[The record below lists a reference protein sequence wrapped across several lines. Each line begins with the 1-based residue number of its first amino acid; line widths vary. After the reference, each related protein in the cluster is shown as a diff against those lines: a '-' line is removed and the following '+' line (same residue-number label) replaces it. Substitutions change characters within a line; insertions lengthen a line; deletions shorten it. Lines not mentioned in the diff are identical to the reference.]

1 MSERNYMSLMTKQ
14 RWSPYLAGALLGV
27 LSWFAFLTA
36 GQPLGVSSTFVRTAG
51 MLEAAA
57 APDHVRDN
65 AYFTA
70 TKVKLDW
77 EWMIALGIL
86 AGAWLSAKL
95 SKEPKGEEVPPLWA
109 SRFGASKGRRW
120 LGAFL
125 GGMLLIFGAR
135 LAGGC
140 TSGHGLSGSMQ
151 LAVSGWVFFACIF
164 ASGVTTAKLL
174 YRGGK
179 S

>member
-1 MSERNYMSLMTKQ
+1 MNLLSKK

-36 GQPLGVSSTFVRTAG
+36 GVPLGVSSTFVRTAG
-51 MLEAAA
+51 MIESTV

-65 AYFTA
+65 AYYTA

-77 EWMIALGIL
+77 EWMIAAGIFI
-86 AGAWLSAKL
+86 GAFLSSKL
-95 SKEPKGEEVPPLWA
+95 SKEAKAEPVPALWA
-109 SRFGASKGRRW
+109 SRFGPSAGRRMA
-120 LGAFL
+120 GAFL
-125 GGMLLIFGAR
+125 GGVLLIFGAR

-151 LAVSGWVFFACIF
+151 MAVSGWVFFACIF
-164 ASGVTTAKLL
+164 ISGVATAKLL
-174 YRGGK
+174 FRGGK
-179 S
+179 A

>member
-1 MSERNYMSLMTKQ
+1 MSVLNKK
-14 RWSPYLAGALLGV
+14 RWSPYLAGTLLGV

-51 MLEAAA
+51 MLESTVAPGHVQSNDYFKAA
-57 APDHVRDN
+57 
-65 AYFTA
+65 
-70 TKVKLDW
+70 KVKLDW
-77 EWMIALGIL
+77 EWMITLGIL
-86 AGAWLSAKL
+86 IGAFASSRM
-95 SKEPKGEEVPPLWA
+95 SKEAPGESVPALWA
-109 SRFGASKGRRW
+109 SRFGPSPARRMI
-120 LGAFL
+120 GAFL
-125 GGMLLIFGAR
+125 GGVLLIFGAR

-164 ASGVTTAKLL
+164 ASGVATAKLL
-174 YRGGK
+174 FRGGK

>member
-1 MSERNYMSLMTKQ
+1 MSLLNKR

-36 GQPLGVSSTFVRTAG
+36 GVPLGVSSTFVRTVG
-51 MLEAAA
+51 MAESVV
-57 APDHVRDN
+57 APAHVQGN
-65 AYFTA
+65 AYFQA

-77 EWMIALGIL
+77 EWMIVAGIFIGAL
-86 AGAWLSAKL
+86 LSSRL
-95 SKEPKGEEVPPLWA
+95 SKEPKEDQVPALWA
-109 SRFGASKGRRW
+109 SRFGSSPGKRMA
-120 LGAFL
+120 GAFI
-125 GGMLLIFGAR
+125 GGVLLIFGAR

-164 ASGVTTAKLL
+164 AGGVATAQLL
-174 YRGGK
+174 FRGGK

>member
-1 MSERNYMSLMTKQ
+1 MSSLTKQ
-14 RWSPYLAGALLGV
+14 RWSPYLAGALLGA

-51 MLEAAA
+51 MVEAIA

-65 AYFTA
+65 AYYTA

-77 EWMIALGIL
+77 EWMIVLGIL
-86 AGAWLSAKL
+86 AGAWLGAKL
-95 SKEPKGEEVPPLWA
+95 AKQPDEDAVPPLWA
-109 SRFGASKGRRW
+109 SRFGQSRGKRW
-120 LGAFL
+120 AGAFL

-164 ASGVTTAKLL
+164 ASGVVTAKML

>member
-1 MSERNYMSLMTKQ
+1 MSLLNKS

-51 MLEAAA
+51 MLESTV
-57 APDHVRDN
+57 APEHVSAN
-65 AYFTA
+65 AYFKA

-86 AGAWLSAKL
+86 AGAFISSKL
-95 SKEPKGEEVPPLWA
+95 SKESSPEQVPALWA
-109 SRFGASKGRRW
+109 SRFGSSPGRRMI
-120 LGAFL
+120 GAFL
-125 GGMLLIFGAR
+125 GGVLLIFGAR

-164 ASGVTTAKLL
+164 VSGVATAKLL
-174 YRGGK
+174 FRGGK

>member
-1 MSERNYMSLMTKQ
+1 MNVLNKK
-14 RWSPYLAGALLGV
+14 RWSPYLAGTLLGV

-36 GQPLGVSSTFVRTAG
+36 GQPLGVSSTFVRAAG
-51 MLEAAA
+51 MLESTV
-57 APDHVRDN
+57 APEHVSAND
-65 AYFTA
+65 YFKA

-86 AGAWLSAKL
+86 AGAFISSKM
-95 SKEPKGEEVPPLWA
+95 SKEEKGEAVPALWA
-109 SRFGASKGRRW
+109 ARFGPSPGRRM

-125 GGMLLIFGAR
+125 GGVLLIFGAR

-151 LAVSGWVFFACIF
+151 LALSGWVFFACIF
-164 ASGVTTAKLL
+164 VSGVATAKLL
-174 YRGGK
+174 FRGGK

>member
-1 MSERNYMSLMTKQ
+1 MNLLSKN

-36 GQPLGVSSTFVRTAG
+36 GVPLGVSSTFVRTAG
-51 MLEAAA
+51 MIESTV

-65 AYFTA
+65 AYFAA

-77 EWMIALGIL
+77 EWMIAAGIL
-86 AGAWLSAKL
+86 IGAYLSSKL
-95 SKEPKGEEVPPLWA
+95 SKEPKGDEVPQLWA
-109 SRFGASKGRRW
+109 SRFGPSRGRRM

-125 GGMLLIFGAR
+125 GGLVLIFGAR

-151 LAVSGWVFFACIF
+151 LAVSGWAFFACIF
-164 ASGVTTAKLL
+164 ASGVATATLL

>member
-1 MSERNYMSLMTKQ
+1 MSVLNKK
-14 RWSPYLAGALLGV
+14 RWSPYLAGTLLGV

-36 GQPLGVSSTFVRTAG
+36 GQPLGVSSTFVRAAG
-51 MLEAAA
+51 MLESTV
-57 APDHVRDN
+57 APEHVSAND
-65 AYFTA
+65 YFKA

-86 AGAWLSAKL
+86 AGAFISSKM
-95 SKEPKGEEVPPLWA
+95 SKEEKGEVVPALWA
-109 SRFGASKGRRW
+109 ARFGPSPGRRM

-125 GGMLLIFGAR
+125 GGVLLIFGAR

-164 ASGVTTAKLL
+164 VSGVATAKLL
-174 YRGGK
+174 FRGGK
-179 S
+179 A

>member
-1 MSERNYMSLMTKQ
+1 MNLLNKQ

-36 GQPLGVSSTFVRTAG
+36 GVPLGVSSTFVRTAG
-51 MLEAAA
+51 MAESMV

-77 EWMIALGIL
+77 EWMIAAGIFIGAL
-86 AGAWLSAKL
+86 ASARL
-95 SKEPKGEEVPPLWA
+95 SKEAKSAEVPPLWA
-109 SRFGASKGRRW
+109 SRFGSSPARRMA
-120 LGAFL
+120 GAFL

-164 ASGVTTAKLL
+164 ASGVATAKLL
-174 YRGGK
+174 YPGGK

>member
-1 MSERNYMSLMTKQ
+1 MSLLNKQ

-51 MLEAAA
+51 MLESTV
-57 APDHVRDN
+57 APGHVQSND
-65 AYFTA
+65 YFQA

-86 AGAWLSAKL
+86 IGAFASSKM
-95 SKEPKGEEVPPLWA
+95 SKEPQGEPVPALWA
-109 SRFGASKGRRW
+109 SRFGPSPGRRMV
-120 LGAFL
+120 GAFL
-125 GGMLLIFGAR
+125 GGVLLIFGAR

-164 ASGVTTAKLL
+164 ASGVATAKLL
-174 YRGGK
+174 FRGGR

>member
-1 MSERNYMSLMTKQ
+1 MNLLSKK

-36 GQPLGVSSTFVRTAG
+36 GVPLGVSSTFVRTAG
-51 MLEAAA
+51 MMETAV

-77 EWMIALGIL
+77 EWMIAAGIFI
-86 AGAWLSAKL
+86 GAFVSSRL
-95 SKEPKGEEVPPLWA
+95 SKEPKAEPVPALWA
-109 SRFGASKGRRW
+109 SRFGPSVGKRMA
-120 LGAFL
+120 GAFL

-164 ASGVTTAKLL
+164 VSGVATAKLL
-174 YRGGK
+174 FRGGK
-179 S
+179 A

>member
-1 MSERNYMSLMTKQ
+1 MSVLNKK
-14 RWSPYLAGALLGV
+14 RWSPYLAGTLLGV
-27 LSWFAFLTA
+27 LSWFALLTA

-51 MLEAAA
+51 MLESTV
-57 APDHVRDN
+57 APEHVGAND
-65 AYFTA
+65 YFKA

-86 AGAWLSAKL
+86 AGAFISSKM
-95 SKEPKGEEVPPLWA
+95 SKEEKGEAVPALWA
-109 SRFGASKGRRW
+109 ARFGPSPGRRMA
-120 LGAFL
+120 GAFL
-125 GGMLLIFGAR
+125 GGALLIFGAR

-164 ASGVTTAKLL
+164 VSGVATAKLL
-174 YRGGK
+174 FRGGK